1 MANSATKS
9 NPLIPPWLESFL
21 ASGVG
26 VLALLMSLFAMLVLP
41 MPPFALDL
49 FFTFNITLSLVILLA
64 VIYVE
69 RPVDFSI
76 FPTVLLLGTMLRL
89 ALNVASTRVVLL
101 EGHTGPGAAGRV
113 IESFGDFVIGGNYA
127 VGIVVF
133 IILVI
138 INFVVVTKGAGRVSE
153 VTARFTLDAMPGK
166 QMAIDS
172 DLSAGLLTADQA
184 RERREE
190 IRTEADFY
198 GSMDG
203 ASKFVRGDAVAGI
216 VILFINIIG
225 GLSIGVFQHD
235 LSLGDA
241 TENYVLLTIGDGLV
255 AQIPALLLSTAVA
268 IIVTRISRSQ
278 NLGQQLKGQMLANTR
293 VLLLAGC
300 VLTALGLI
308 PGMPNLVFLI
318 LGISCIVAGRML
330 DKQRATK
337 PEVVEEEEG
346 AHAGDSKAPAPS
358 SDLDWD
364 DVTNLDVVGLE
375 VGYRLIPLV
384 DRQQGGELISRITGV
399 RKKLSKDL
407 GFLIQQVHIRDN
419 LELSPS
425 AYRITLLGDTIAS
438 GDIMPGMELAINP
451 GGAQGNLRG
460 TPTKDPAFGMDALW
474 IDTANRDQA
483 QTLGYTVVD
492 SSTVIA
498 THLSQV
504 IKAHAHELLGHE
516 EVQQL
521 LERLGKTDPKL
532 VESLVP
538 KQLPL
543 SVVVRVLQNLLKEN
557 VSIRSLRLI
566 AESLAEQAPRT
577 KEPDELLQGVRQ
589 ALGRMIVQEING
601 LSEELPVAAFD
612 AELEHILHDVVRGSG
627 GGLEPGLAQQLQEDL
642 AEFSR
647 AQEASGQ
654 PAVVLVAPPIRN
666 WLSRFI
672 RRSLPNMHILSYN
685 EVPDTKQVRLV
696 STLNHQ
702 RALEVDDINS

>member
-9 NPLIPPWLESFL
+9 NPLIPTWLESFL

-241 TENYVLLTIGDGLV
+241 TQNYVLLTIGDGLV

-300 VLTALGLI
+300 VLTALGVI

-346 AHAGDSKAPAPS
+346 AQASDSKAPAPS

-438 GDIMPGMELAINP
+438 GDIMPGMDLAINP

-702 RALEVDDINS
+702 RALELDDINS

>member
-64 VIYVE
+64 VIYVD

>member
-64 VIYVE
+64 VIYVD

-346 AHAGDSKAPAPS
+346 THAGDSKAPAPS